1 MHELPFHSPRL
12 KSRGGWVPAT
22 RGCKGPTPKT
32 REFQEPRKLLGKR
45 ESERGRDAKT
55 SGSRSPE
62 PGRLLR
68 RLRAHED
75 GSFERACSAVPPP
88 EVSDRN
94 HPVGEVSPGLGTHGS
109 DLLSPPSTQ
118 SLRLYFGIAAA
129 PRRPGAG
136 TAEESRGKVELKLGV
151 RRTLCPPT
159 SRGAA
164 VSMVTRAA
172 RYVTAAGGAG
182 RGVALGRPAAARGR
196 RREWRARRRSGGRCV
211 VHGGAA
217 REPAP
222 KPAPR
227 GRRTRL
233 FVGRAERPR
242 PRRAARSHGGYAVFP
257 ACMDAVEAAETVRGA
272 GRGRDCGEPRCGKPS
287 RLLPRTPRS
296 LSVAERPLSRHGPA
310 FCLRRRRREASRA
323 CLPFSECENSENR
336 NAWPLTSWS
345 NGR

>member
-182 RGVALGRPAAARGR
+182 RGGASRWGGRPQHGVADGNGERG
-196 RREWRARRRSGGRCV
+196 GDL
-211 VHGGAA
+211 GGAA
-217 REPAP
+217 
-222 KPAPR
+222 
-227 GRRTRL
+227 
-233 FVGRAERPR
+233 
-242 PRRAARSHGGYAVFP
+242 S
-257 ACMDAVEAAETVRGA
+257 CMEA
-272 GRGRDCGEPRCGKPS
+272 
-287 RLLPRTPRS
+287 LPGSPPRS
-296 LSVAERPLSRHGPA
+296 PLLAGGVPA
-310 FCLRRRRREASRA
+310 FS
-323 CLPFSECENSENR
+323 
-336 NAWPLTSWS
+336 
-345 NGR
+345 